1 MTQPDPT
8 SRRPGL
14 WTAFAVTAVAGAS
27 AITIALP
34 PNTAVADPVPPPTTT
49 AAAPAAPTT
58 AAAPAAPTT
67 AAAPADPATSV
78 APAEPAPAATPAP
91 AGAPAAPAPASPAA
105 PAAPPPAAP
114 VAPGEPVP
122 APPADAGVPVDPNAP
137 APVPA
142 DPAAVPAPAPAPELE
157 PGRVTNS
164 AGGFSYLLPAGW
176 EVADAS
182 RLSYGQA
189 LLLKQ
194 TGPALN
200 GQSAPTANDTNI
212 LLGRLDL
219 KLFAGAEADNG
230 KAAVRLA
237 SDMGEFF
244 MPFPGTR
251 MNQQSG
257 TLQAG
262 PMPGSSASYD
272 VKFSD
277 SVKPNGQI
285 WAGVVG
291 TAAASAS
298 RSQSAERWFVVYLGT
313 AKDPIDPA
321 VAKAL
326 AQSIKPFTPP
336 PPPPPPPVDPNAP
349 AAPPPAPGNRIGI
362 PIPVETPVPEMMP
375 AG

>member
-34 PNTAVADPVPPPTTT
+34 PITAVADPVPPPTTT
-49 AAAPAAPTT
+49 AAAPAAPATT
-58 AAAPAAPTT
+58 A
-67 AAAPADPATSV
+67 
-78 APAEPAPAATPAP
+78 APAEPAPSATPAP
-91 AGAPAAPAPASPAA
+91 ASTAA
-105 PAAPPPAAP
+105 PAAPPPASPAAP
-114 VAPGEPVP
+114 VEPAP
-122 APPADAGVPVDPNAP
+122 APPADAGVPADPNAP

-142 DPAAVPAPAPAPELE
+142 DPAAAPAPAPAPELE

-219 KLFAGAEADNG
+219 KLFAGAEADNA

-251 MNQQSG
+251 INQQSG

-262 PMPGSSASYD
+262 TMPGSSASYD

-277 SVKPNGQI
+277 AAKPNGQI

-313 AKDPIDPA
+313 AKDPIDTA

-326 AQSIKPFTPP
+326 AQSIKPYTPP

-349 AAPPPAPGNRIGI
+349 PAPPPAPGNRIGI

-375 AG
+375 GG

>member
-34 PNTAVADPVPPPTTT
+34 PNTAGADPVPPPTTT

-58 AAAPAAPTT
+58 AAAPAAPATT
-67 AAAPADPATSV
+67 A

-91 AGAPAAPAPASPAA
+91 ASTAAPAS
-105 PAAPPPAAP
+105 
-114 VAPGEPVP
+114 P
-122 APPADAGVPVDPNAP
+122 APPADAGAPADPNAP

-142 DPAAVPAPAPAPELE
+142 DPNAPAPVPADPNAPAPAPAPELE

-212 LLGRLDL
+212 LIGRLDL
-219 KLFAGAEADNG
+219 KLFAGAEADNA

-251 MNQQSG
+251 MNQQAGS
-257 TLQAG
+257 LQAG
-262 PMPGSSASYD
+262 PLPGSSASYD

-277 SVKPNGQI
+277 SAKPNGQI

-326 AQSIKPFTPP
+326 AQSIKPYTPP
-336 PPPPPPPVDPNAP
+336 PPPPPPPADPNAP

>member
-34 PNTAVADPVPPPTTT
+34 PITAVADPVPPPTTT
-49 AAAPAAPTT
+49 AAAPAAPATT
-58 AAAPAAPTT
+58 A
-67 AAAPADPATSV
+67 
-78 APAEPAPAATPAP
+78 APAEPAPSATPAP
-91 AGAPAAPAPASPAA
+91 ASTAA
-105 PAAPPPAAP
+105 PAAPPPASPAAP
-114 VAPGEPVP
+114 VEPAP
-122 APPADAGVPVDPNAP
+122 APPADAGVPADPNAP

-142 DPAAVPAPAPAPELE
+142 NPAAAPAPAPELE

-219 KLFAGAEADNG
+219 KLFAGAEADNA

-251 MNQQSG
+251 INQQSG

-262 PMPGSSASYD
+262 TMPGSSASYD

-277 SVKPNGQI
+277 AAKPNGQI

-313 AKDPIDPA
+313 AKDPIDTA

-326 AQSIKPFTPP
+326 AQSIKPYTPP

-349 AAPPPAPGNRIGI
+349 PAPPPAPGNRIGI

-375 AG
+375 GG

>member
-34 PNTAVADPVPPPTTT
+34 PNTAGADPVPPPTTT

-58 AAAPAAPTT
+58 AAAPAAPATT
-67 AAAPADPATSV
+67 A

-91 AGAPAAPAPASPAA
+91 ASTAAPAS
-105 PAAPPPAAP
+105 
-114 VAPGEPVP
+114 P
-122 APPADAGVPVDPNAP
+122 APPADAGAPADPNAP

-142 DPAAVPAPAPAPELE
+142 DPNAPAPVPADPNAPAPVPADPNAPAPVPADPNAPAPAPAPELE

-194 TGPALN
+194 TGPAMN

-212 LLGRLDL
+212 LIGRLDL
-219 KLFAGAEADNG
+219 KLFAGAEADNA

-251 MNQQSG
+251 MNQQAGS
-257 TLQAG
+257 LQAG
-262 PMPGSSASYD
+262 PLPGSSASYD

-277 SVKPNGQI
+277 SAKPNGQI
-285 WAGVVG
+285 WVGVVG

-326 AQSIKPFTPP
+326 AQSIKPYTPP
-336 PPPPPPPVDPNAP
+336 PPPPPPPADPNAP

>member
-34 PNTAVADPVPPPTTT
+34 PITAVADPVPPPTTT
-49 AAAPAAPTT
+49 AAAPAAPATT
-58 AAAPAAPTT
+58 A
-67 AAAPADPATSV
+67 
-78 APAEPAPAATPAP
+78 APAEPAPSATPAP
-91 AGAPAAPAPASPAA
+91 ASTAA
-105 PAAPPPAAP
+105 PAAPPPASPAAP
-114 VAPGEPVP
+114 VEPAP
-122 APPADAGVPVDPNAP
+122 APPADAGVPADPNAP

-142 DPAAVPAPAPAPELE
+142 NPAAAPAPAPELE

-219 KLFAGAEADNG
+219 KLFAGAEADNA

-251 MNQQSG
+251 INQQSG

-262 PMPGSSASYD
+262 TMPGSSASYD

-277 SVKPNGQI
+277 AAKPNGQI

-313 AKDPIDPA
+313 AKDPIDTA

-326 AQSIKPFTPP
+326 AQSIKPYTPP

-349 AAPPPAPGNRIGI
+349 PAPPPAPGNRIGV

-375 AG
+375 GG

>member
-34 PNTAVADPVPPPTTT
+34 PNTAGADPVPPPTTT

-58 AAAPAAPTT
+58 AAAPAAPATT
-67 AAAPADPATSV
+67 A

-91 AGAPAAPAPASPAA
+91 ASTAAPAS
-105 PAAPPPAAP
+105 
-114 VAPGEPVP
+114 P
-122 APPADAGVPVDPNAP
+122 APPADAGAPADPNAP

-142 DPAAVPAPAPAPELE
+142 DPNAPAPVPADPNAPAPVPADPNAPAPVPELE

-212 LLGRLDL
+212 LIGRLDL
-219 KLFAGAEADNG
+219 KLFAGAEADNA

-251 MNQQSG
+251 MNQQAGS
-257 TLQAG
+257 LQAG
-262 PMPGSSASYD
+262 PLPGSSASYD

-277 SVKPNGQI
+277 SAKPNGQI

-326 AQSIKPFTPP
+326 AQSIKPYTPP
-336 PPPPPPPVDPNAP
+336 PPPPPPPADPNAP